1 MSIILH
7 ITKREQWQ
15 QAKLLGTYRGDT
27 LDSEGFI
34 HCSTP
39 QQVIKTANNYF
50 YNKKGLVLLCIESE
64 KIQEEIRYEGVGK
77 EQYPHIYGALN
88 IDAVTQVIDFE
99 PLENGFFELPE
110 AIAPFN

>member
-7 ITKREQWQ
+7 ITKRQQWEQ
-15 QAKLLGTYRGDT
+15 AELLGVYRSDT

-39 QQVIKTANNYF
+39 QQVVKTANSFF
-50 YNKKGLVLLCIESE
+50 YNQKGLVLLCIESE
-64 KIQEEIRYEGVGK
+64 KVQSSILYEGVAEEK
-77 EQYPHIYGALN
+77 FPHIYGPLN

-99 PLENGFFELPE
+99 PNEKGEFELTE
-110 AIAPFN
+110 VT